1 MSSLIATIKL
11 REVATNQAIQA
22 QVFDGIDQTHLSN
35 WKTKWV
41 PVVQATEARLLAQG
55 APASAYPQSAHWDW
69 NKKTAAF
76 QNLLSYRMFAVTCA
90 EDTQGLMAG
99 ATDVVMPPSRLP
111 DDKGRR
117 GLGLVYIDFLEAAP
131 WNRPEHVQPPRYR
144 GVGSIL
150 IATAIQLSLDEGF
163 RGRIGLHSLP
173 QSEDFYRN
181 VVRMNDLGPDTSYPG
196 PFPLRYFEFTAAEA
210 QAFIQ
215 GGKP

>member
-1 MSSLIATIKL
+1 MGGPLRGKRKQFRGGLDIPISVRRFAVPKIGRELDHLPLRVFGAT
-11 REVATNQAIQA
+11 
-22 QVFDGIDQTHLSN
+22 
-35 WKTKWV
+35 
-41 PVVQATEARLLAQG
+41 
-55 APASAYPQSAHWDW
+55 ASAHPQSAHWDW

-90 EDTQGLMAG
+90 LDTQGLMAV
-99 ATDVVMPPSRLP
+99 ATDVVMHPSRLP

-131 WNRPEHVQPPRYR
+131 WNRPEHVQSPRYR
-144 GVGSIL
+144 GVGSVL

-163 RGRIGLHSLP
+163 KGRIGLHSLP

-181 VVRMNDLGPDTSYPG
+181 VVRMTDLGPDTSYPG
-196 PFPLRYFEFTAAEA
+196 SVPLRYFEFTTAQA

>member
-11 REVATNQAIQA
+11 REAATNQAVEA
-22 QVFDGIDQTHLSN
+22 HVFDGIDQTHLSY

-41 PVVQATEARLLAQG
+41 PVVEATQARLLAQG
-55 APASAYPQSAHWDW
+55 ASASAYPQSAHWDW

-76 QNLLSYRMFAVTCA
+76 QNLLSYRMFAITCA
-90 EDTQGLMAG
+90 KETQGLMAV
-99 ATDVVMPPSRLP
+99 ATDVVMHPSRLP

-131 WNRPEHVQPPRYR
+131 WNRPEHVQSPSYR
-144 GVGSIL
+144 GVGSVL

-163 RGRIGLHSLP
+163 KGRIGLHSLP
-173 QSEDFYRN
+173 QSEDFYRKI
-181 VVRMNDLGPDTSYPG
+181 VRMNDLGADTSYPG
-196 PFPLRYFEFTAAEA
+196 LIPLRYFEFTSAEA

>member
-41 PVVQATEARLLAQG
+41 PVVQATEARLLALG

-90 EDTQGLMAG
+90 QDTQGLMAV
-99 ATDVVMPPSRLP
+99 ATDVVMHPSRFEP
-111 DDKGRR
+111 VRR
-117 GLGLVYIDFLEAAP
+117 RRIFREWRQSSNAIAVRSTNALKQSSWYRTSVTHPVRSAGL
-131 WNRPEHVQPPRYR
+131 R
-144 GVGSIL
+144 
-150 IATAIQLSLDEGF
+150 
-163 RGRIGLHSLP
+163 
-173 QSEDFYRN
+173 
-181 VVRMNDLGPDTSYPG
+181 
-196 PFPLRYFEFTAAEA
+196 
-210 QAFIQ
+210 
-215 GGKP
+215 